1 MIAYDY
7 PLLGLFWTMLW
18 WFLLFAWIVLLFKV
32 ITDIFRNREMSGI
45 AKAFWLIFVIIVP
58 WLGVLIYIIAHGN
71 GMADRDAAN
80 YAAREQAQQAYIREV
95 ASPVSSADE
104 IAKLADLRDRGVIT
118 DAEFNSQKAT
128 LLG

>member
-32 ITDIFRNREMSGI
+32 ISDLFRNRDMGGG
-45 AKAFWLIFVIIVP
+45 AKAFWLIFVIIIP

-104 IAKLADLRDRGVIT
+104 IAKLADLRDRGIIT
-118 DAEFNSQKAT
+118 DAEFNSQKAA

>member
-32 ITDIFRNREMSGI
+32 ITDVFRNREMGGF
-45 AKAFWLIFVIIVP
+45 AKAFWLIFVIVIP

-80 YAAREQAQQAYIREV
+80 YAAREQAQQAYIRDV
-95 ASPVSSADE
+95 AGPISSADE